1 MVCICVQYPVSSLCI
16 RVRHQSL
23 LRISWGHIWY
33 HVGVKI
39 WPITWGVVKKLFHN
53 DGPSGSSSNRI
64 EEKDKFTGAMSNTF
78 GQVYT
83 TTCICLNLNILFGFR
98 TIYQVPL
105 WPRMFQDMPPDHIT
119 NQLTHSY
126 HMCGT
131 PLAHEL
137 LRMESGTPTDLLQV
151 IFEVWHEMLCYAANR
166 CSRDSHDRHLSSV
179 GEFITVVW
187 LLARQI
193 HGFQQPR
200 GKGGHSSVC
209 IDIKFM
215 CK

>member
-1 MVCICVQYPVSSLCI
+1 
-16 RVRHQSL
+16 
-23 LRISWGHIWY
+23 
-33 HVGVKI
+33 
-39 WPITWGVVKKLFHN
+39 
-53 DGPSGSSSNRI
+53 
-64 EEKDKFTGAMSNTF
+64 MSNTF
-78 GQVYT
+78 G
-83 TTCICLNLNILFGFR
+83 
-98 TIYQVPL
+98 
-105 WPRMFQDMPPDHIT
+105 QDMPPDHIT

-209 IDIKFM
+209 I
-215 CK
+215 